1 MLEFGLVEST
11 EHLEAEMSACQT
23 AQAVVLPVCTS
34 DSNLRMFSQFIVAS
48 MCFQDLRVQMRPRL
62 WLLMTSHLQ
71 TLQQRKLM
79 LLTRLSSRVCK
90 NNFFFKEIC
99 SFIHCQFL
107 LAGCHYIFFFF
118 TGAASKT
125 SRTVSCF
132 MLYMT

>member
-1 MLEFGLVEST
+1 MFLGPSGT
-11 EHLEAEMSACQT
+11 DEATPVVVNDVSLADPPAKKT
-23 AQAVVLPVCTS
+23 NAANKAVK
-34 DSNLRMFSQFIVAS
+34 QS
-48 MCFQDLRVQMRPRL
+48 MQKQ
-62 WLLMTSHLQ
+62 
-71 TLQQRKLM
+71 
-79 LLTRLSSRVCK
+79 
-90 NNFFFKEIC
+90 FFFKEIC